1 MEWWILS
8 GLAVAVFAVGVLTRL
23 LRSRRREVL
32 RGTEAEPAQNIYPFW

>member
-23 LRSRRREVL
+23 RRSRRRQ
-32 RGTEAEPAQNIYPFW
+32 AQEPAQNIYPLW